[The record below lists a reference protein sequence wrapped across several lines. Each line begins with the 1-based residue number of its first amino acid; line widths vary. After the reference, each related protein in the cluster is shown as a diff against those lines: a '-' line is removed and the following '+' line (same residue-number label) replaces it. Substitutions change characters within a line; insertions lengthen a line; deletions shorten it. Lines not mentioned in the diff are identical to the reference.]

1 MDASGSALSGSE
13 TDVPGNIR
21 RLNIASGCPMAK
33 RRKMDCE
40 ASSRKGSDS
49 DDENSTDGNP
59 KETGAVDNLREFDV
73 LDEVQGDNSE
83 DDYETGGGEADDGS
97 SEGSDVNY
105 DDIESMLDEGLP
117 EELRN
122 AAKKQPYEERFK
134 QVLEEK
140 GRNHFEVLPEGWVQ
154 ATHTSGMPLYLHKAS
169 RVCTASRPY
178 FLGPG
183 SVRKHEIPLSAIPC
197 LNYRKAL
204 EKEDELK
211 KELAEASAAQ
221 ASAPNGSENG
231 DVPSETANEGE
242 FTKETTE
249 PTPERQL
256 HNAQLSKMIAG
267 ATTTAEAQANA
278 KLLPLKVSAKIETV
292 TENLKAQSL
301 TPDAV
306 MDYCKKLFRFKTIRV
321 LRFKSWAARR
331 KFTKHRKHIKNLQR
345 PTLPDGT
352 KLITFPMLNIED
364 EQGNPHARPKKEWI
378 MNPNGKSYVC
388 ILHEYVQHALRKQPT
403 YEFKELENAATPYS
417 ATVTINDLKYGTGY
431 GTSKKQAKSEAAR
444 ETLEI
449 LIPDM
454 KDKITSKESKSTSN
468 GGGSQQQSSDLREIS
483 VFDEI
488 KIEDPRVAEF
498 CAKTTE
504 PSPHAI
510 LLTCLQRNFGLGE
523 VHINYEVNTMKHR
536 KNEFTMTVGK
546 HVATV
551 ICKNK
556 RDGKQRAS
564 QAILQILHPHI
575 KTWGS
580 LLRLYGNR
588 SVKSYKEK
596 KQEEQEITV
605 LQSKAAINQ
614 PNYAILEKLKQE
626 MSKLEERQRNV
637 RVIGKFVPPSDVDL
651 PTGAGATLKNVDL

>member
-1 MDASGSALSGSE
+1 MDASGSALPGSE
-13 TDVPGNIR
+13 TDVQGTEG
-21 RLNIASGCPMAK
+21 LNRASGCPMAK
-33 RRKMDCE
+33 RRKIDCD
-40 ASSRKGSDS
+40 ALSRKGSES
-49 DDENSTDGNP
+49 DDGNSTDATP
-59 KETGAVDNLREFDV
+59 QETGATDNLREFDV
-73 LDEVQGDNSE
+73 LDEVQCDNSE
-83 DDYETGGGEADDGS
+83 DDSETGGGEADDGS

-122 AAKKQPYEERFK
+122 TAKKQPYEERFK

-154 ATHTSGMPLYLHKAS
+154 ATHTSGMPLYLHKAT
-169 RVCTASRPY
+169 RVCTTSRPY

-204 EKEDELK
+204 EKEEELK
-211 KELAEASAAQ
+211 KELAEASVAQ
-221 ASAPNGSENG
+221 ASASNGSENG
-231 DVPSETANEGE
+231 SEIPNEFANEGDL
-242 FTKETTE
+242 TKETTE
-249 PTPERQL
+249 PTQERQL

-301 TPDAV
+301 TSDAV

-403 YEFKELENAATPYS
+403 YEFKELENAATPYA
-417 ATVTINDLKYGTGY
+417 ATVTINDLKYGMGY

-454 KDKITSKESKSTSN
+454 KDKITSKDSKSSTN
-468 GGGSQQQSSDLREIS
+468 GSGSQQQSSDLRELS

-651 PTGAGATLKNVDL
+651 PTGAGANLKNVDL